1 MSGLLGVRLLLL
13 WGCACLWL
21 SSSASGALVISRHN
35 EAIQERRGAARSL
48 QRRSTNEAMVE
59 VYSVT
64 VDCTVTSR
72 FAHTV
77 MTSKAFNKANSSQE
91 ILFEVEL
98 PKTAFITNFSME
110 IEGQVYV
117 GEVKEK
123 EKAKK
128 QYEKAV
134 SSGQTAGL
142 VKASGRKMEKFSVSV
157 NIAAESNVTFVLT
170 YEELLQRKLGRYELL
185 TRVKPK
191 TLVQDF
197 QIVTNIYEPQ
207 GISYVDA
214 HATFLSNE
222 LLPLVEKTV
231 TDRKAHISFSP
242 TMEQQRKCPGC
253 DGTLIDGDFIV
264 SYDVKREKNLG
275 DIQIVNGYFVHFFA
289 PELPKLPK
297 NVVFVIDISGSMSGR
312 KIVQTREAMLA
323 ILQQVHEDDH
333 FAIVRFDSVIETW
346 KDSLTKAT
354 KENIIEAMDYI
365 RRIDSRGWTN
375 INDAVLK
382 AVNMLVKDR
391 QMERLPERSADMII
405 LLTDGMPSVGER
417 DIGKIQENV
426 RTAIGGN
433 MSLYCLGFGNDVD
446 YSFLDVMSR
455 QNKGLARR
463 IFEAS
468 DAVVQLQGFY
478 DEVASPLLLE
488 VDMHYPD
495 NAVDSLTI
503 SHFSQF
509 FNGTEIVVAGHLMD
523 NDLDNFLVEVVG
535 RGLEEDFR
543 VQGQVSAADWDVFY
557 PDEEYIFGDFTERL
571 WAYLT
576 IQQLLDKS
584 KSGTPD
590 EKASTT
596 AKALDMSLQYS
607 FVTPLTSMVVT
618 KPETEDSPS
627 STLIADKLTEE
638 ERQQAEK
645 ITYNYIS
652 VQSYPRHYQPAHDY
666 FEQEWQDEEMD
677 YGYILEQSYPRS
689 RSINFTMGNAVAF
702 SDMPVVWRVL
712 LLSACVYISL
722 LAQTYGALVISRRDA
737 PTQETKETVG
747 IRSMKK
753 RSSSSANVEVQSIRI
768 TCTVSSRFA
777 HTVMSSKALNKE
789 NSSQEIFF
797 EVELPKMAF
806 ITNFSMEIDGQVYVG
821 EVKEKESAK
830 EQYEKAVSS
839 GKTAGLVKASGR
851 KMEKFSVSV
860 NIAAQ
865 SSVSFILIYEELL
878 QRTLGS
884 YEILIR
890 VKVEQPA
897 QEFQIEADIY
907 EPQGIAF
914 VEASA
919 TFLTNELIP
928 LVEKTVTDT
937 KAHISFSPTVE
948 QQKCPGCKGS
958 LINGDFIIKYDVKR
972 ATSLGE
978 VQAVNGYFVHFFS
991 PPDLARV
998 PKNVVYVID
1007 TSGSMHGAK
1016 IEQTRESMVAIL
1028 QDLHEEDHFGILLF
1042 ERKISYWKDYLTKA
1056 TKRNVSDAIDYV
1068 KKIQDSGSTN
1078 INSAILDAVSLLKKE
1093 RKEKKVPERSMDMI
1107 FLLTDGMPN
1116 SGVTSPQL
1124 IQQNVFSA
1132 IGGSMSLFCLGFGN
1146 DVDYS
1151 FLDVMCRQNKG
1162 VARRIFDGSDAA
1174 IQLKG
1179 FYEEVSSPLLLE
1191 VDLRYSENTD
1201 FLTKTHY
1208 SQLFN
1213 GSEIVVAGQL
1223 KENDMDNFSVE
1234 VFAHGSEENFVA
1246 QGKASVTDWQTVYPE
1261 KGYIFG
1267 DFIERMWAYLTIQ
1280 QQLENSALSTK
1291 EERGNIEAKALNLS
1305 LKYNFV
1311 TPLTSLVVTKPENEN
1326 GANRSLIADKM
1337 TESQRQQAERHMAG
1351 AHASP
1356 AVGSPVIDD
1365 LLAAVDGDPHFMIE
1379 LPDKNDALCF
1389 NINDKPGTI
1398 FSLVRD
1404 PKSGFVVNGQ
1414 IISKKKVA
1422 LDGNMNTYFGHFGI
1436 THQKLGVRLDVSVQ
1450 EISVFYSDKQVKL
1463 LWSDA
1468 TALRD
1473 ANMELKLVKNCS
1485 LTVTLR
1491 HSVKFRVI
1499 RHTKVWKRRHDHQ
1512 DYLGFYT
1519 LDSHH
1524 LSASVHGLL
1533 GQFYHGVVFELT
1545 DLRPG
1550 EGQEKLDATMYVKG
1564 QRLNVTR
1571 HWQKDFNKDLK
1582 NGESIACWFVDN
1594 EGRGLI
1600 DGAAS
1605 DYTVSDLF
1613 TAI

>member
-1 MSGLLGVRLLLL
+1 MLIHYTWHVIVDLIQIKKSDLWRETHFYLLTFPSVS
-13 WGCACLWL
+13 L
-21 SSSASGALVISRHN
+21 S
-35 EAIQERRGAARSL
+35 Q
-48 QRRSTNEAMVE
+48 VE

-64 VDCTVTSR
+64 VDCTVTSC

-77 MTSKAFNKANSSQE
+77 MTSKAFNKASSSQE

-297 NVVFVIDISGSMSGR
+297 NVVFVIDTSTSMSGR

-584 KSGTPD
+584 GTPD

-627 STLIADKLTEE
+627 STLIADKLTEGTW
-638 ERQQAEK
+638 RK
-645 ITYNYIS
+645 
-652 VQSYPRHYQPAHDY
+652 QSLKMQNTGLAFLKETKTILNDESEGCVCVYVWLCVCVWLCMCGNALHCSQIMNICL
-666 FEQEWQDEEMD
+666 FFLTEQEWQDEEMGKLYVFYDKSQKRFMGQSQFVVFVLIWILFSLFKD

-689 RSINFTMGNAVAF
+689 RSINF
-702 SDMPVVWRVL
+702 SKYIIYSSYRVI
-712 LLSACVYISL
+712 Y
-722 LAQTYGALVISRRDA
+722 
-737 PTQETKETVG
+737 TQFL
-747 IRSMKK
+747 
-753 RSSSSANVEVQSIRI
+753 
-768 TCTVSSRFA
+768 SSRW
-777 HTVMSSKALNKE
+777 L
-789 NSSQEIFF
+789 
-797 EVELPKMAF
+797 F
-806 ITNFSMEIDGQVYVG
+806 IDLLRCFSI
-821 EVKEKESAK
+821 
-830 EQYEKAVSS
+830 
-839 GKTAGLVKASGR
+839 
-851 KMEKFSVSV
+851 
-860 NIAAQ
+860 
-865 SSVSFILIYEELL
+865 
-878 QRTLGS
+878 
-884 YEILIR
+884 
-890 VKVEQPA
+890 
-897 QEFQIEADIY
+897 
-907 EPQGIAF
+907 
-914 VEASA
+914 
-919 TFLTNELIP
+919 
-928 LVEKTVTDT
+928 
-937 KAHISFSPTVE
+937 
-948 QQKCPGCKGS
+948 
-958 LINGDFIIKYDVKR
+958 FII
-972 ATSLGE
+972 
-978 VQAVNGYFVHFFS
+978 YFVFLQIANGFTH
-991 PPDLARV
+991 
-998 PKNVVYVID
+998 
-1007 TSGSMHGAK
+1007 
-1016 IEQTRESMVAIL
+1016 IL
-1028 QDLHEEDHFGILLF
+1028 
-1042 ERKISYWKDYLTKA
+1042 
-1056 TKRNVSDAIDYV
+1056 
-1068 KKIQDSGSTN
+1068 
-1078 INSAILDAVSLLKKE
+1078 
-1093 RKEKKVPERSMDMI
+1093 
-1107 FLLTDGMPN
+1107 
-1116 SGVTSPQL
+1116 
-1124 IQQNVFSA
+1124 
-1132 IGGSMSLFCLGFGN
+1132 C
-1146 DVDYS
+1146 
-1151 FLDVMCRQNKG
+1151 
-1162 VARRIFDGSDAA
+1162 
-1174 IQLKG
+1174 
-1179 FYEEVSSPLLLE
+1179 
-1191 VDLRYSENTD
+1191 
-1201 FLTKTHY
+1201 
-1208 SQLFN
+1208 
-1213 GSEIVVAGQL
+1213 
-1223 KENDMDNFSVE
+1223 
-1234 VFAHGSEENFVA
+1234 
-1246 QGKASVTDWQTVYPE
+1246 
-1261 KGYIFG
+1261 
-1267 DFIERMWAYLTIQ
+1267 
-1280 QQLENSALSTK
+1280 
-1291 EERGNIEAKALNLS
+1291 
-1305 LKYNFV
+1305 
-1311 TPLTSLVVTKPENEN
+1311 
-1326 GANRSLIADKM
+1326 
-1337 TESQRQQAERHMAG
+1337 
-1351 AHASP
+1351 
-1356 AVGSPVIDD
+1356 
-1365 LLAAVDGDPHFMIE
+1365 
-1379 LPDKNDALCF
+1379 
-1389 NINDKPGTI
+1389 
-1398 FSLVRD
+1398 
-1404 PKSGFVVNGQ
+1404 
-1414 IISKKKVA
+1414 
-1422 LDGNMNTYFGHFGI
+1422 
-1436 THQKLGVRLDVSVQ
+1436 
-1450 EISVFYSDKQVKL
+1450 
-1463 LWSDA
+1463 
-1468 TALRD
+1468 
-1473 ANMELKLVKNCS
+1473 
-1485 LTVTLR
+1485 
-1491 HSVKFRVI
+1491 
-1499 RHTKVWKRRHDHQ
+1499 
-1512 DYLGFYT
+1512 
-1519 LDSHH
+1519 
-1524 LSASVHGLL
+1524 GL
-1533 GQFYHGVVFELT
+1533 
-1545 DLRPG
+1545 
-1550 EGQEKLDATMYVKG
+1550 
-1564 QRLNVTR
+1564 
-1571 HWQKDFNKDLK
+1571 
-1582 NGESIACWFVDN
+1582 
-1594 EGRGLI
+1594 
-1600 DGAAS
+1600 
-1605 DYTVSDLF
+1605 
-1613 TAI
+1613 